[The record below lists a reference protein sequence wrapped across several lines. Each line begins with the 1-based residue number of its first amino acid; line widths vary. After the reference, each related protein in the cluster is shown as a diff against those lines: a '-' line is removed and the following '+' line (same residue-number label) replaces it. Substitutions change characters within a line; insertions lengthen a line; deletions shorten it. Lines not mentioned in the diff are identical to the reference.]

1 MVGIPYISQQKCSR
15 IRGANNAK
23 RKTEYIVKCG
33 KGSYHTEESNKAI
46 RSN

>member
-23 RKTEYIVKCG
+23 RKTVEIVEIVEMWKRLI
-33 KGSYHTEESNKAI
+33 SYRGIK
-46 RSN
+46 